1 MTHRV
6 AGAPRDARAQSV
18 ALALIDESA
27 MARRESAIHI
37 PTTGTPPGCD
47 GEIISLDYYTQ
58 LAE

>member
-1 MTHRV
+1 
-6 AGAPRDARAQSV
+6 V

>member
-1 MTHRV
+1 MTPRV

-18 ALALIDESA
+18 ALALIDECA
-27 MARRESAIHI
+27 MARRVSATHI
-37 PTTGTPPGCD
+37 PTAGTPPGCD